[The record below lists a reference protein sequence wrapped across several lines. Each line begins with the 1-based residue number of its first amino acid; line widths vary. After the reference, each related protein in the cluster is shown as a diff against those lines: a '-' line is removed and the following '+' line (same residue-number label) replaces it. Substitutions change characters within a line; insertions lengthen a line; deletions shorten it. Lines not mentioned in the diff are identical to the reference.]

1 MLLGVGI
8 QGLVEWALVEVA
20 GWKSAVRV
28 SSGMPLPGGVLW
40 DLIRGLAL
48 REVRYVAHE
57 LGGGIMLMRD
67 RFCNTISTASTCTPL
82 PACTFAG
89 STQPQPHPRYGRH

>member
-1 MLLGVGI
+1 VAMGNMLLGVGV

-57 LGGGIMLMRD
+57 L
-67 RFCNTISTASTCTPL
+67 
-82 PACTFAG
+82 AG
-89 STQPQPHPRYGRH
+89 ELC